1 MQTYKLILPEHL
13 NHYGS
18 LFGGY
23 MLQWVDEAAWMA
35 ASMDYPGCDLVTVA
49 MDRVEF
55 HQGVKEG
62 AIIRFDVERC
72 RVGNSSVQ
80 YQVEVHAVNVEQG
93 GSSTVFSTHVTF
105 VRVDGEGNKQALP
118 PPKSGSV

>member
-62 AIIRFDVERC
+62 AIIRFDVARF
-72 RVGNSSVQ
+72 RVGNTSVQ
-80 YQVEVHAVNVEQG
+80 YTVEVYAENGDQEAT
-93 GSSTVFSTHVTF
+93 SPIFSTHVTF
-105 VRVDGEGNKQALP
+105 VRVDGEGRKLALP
-118 PPKSGSV
+118 PLK